1 VREVSIR
8 GVGAAREVR
17 EGPVLCVRADGE
29 AVREAGAAHGAD
41 GVGVGVVVVVS
52 GGVSDGIGGIGVV
65 GGLEVDAA
73 GDAPGLLVA
82 APVAFGAVVGDVDL
96 AEGQLLDGERGW
108 ARDLWCGW
116 LVAVVVGRSR
126 GGRHLG
132 LWAEEVEDFGKAFR
146 ARFVEG
152 VVDVPLLAPFDPA
165 FGFGDFAL
173 EAAAD
178 RV

>member
-1 VREVSIR
+1 MREVSIR

-41 GVGVGVVVVVS
+41 GVGVGVV
-52 GGVSDGIGGIGVV
+52 VV

-108 ARDLWCGW
+108 ARDLWCGG

>member
-1 VREVSIR
+1 ML
-8 GVGAAREVR
+8 G
-17 EGPVLCVRADGE
+17 VRADGE

-41 GVGVGVVVVVS
+41 GVGVGVVVVRGGVS
-52 GGVSDGIGGIGVV
+52 GGSGGIGVV

-73 GDAPGLLVA
+73 GDAPRLLVA
-82 APVAFGAVVGDVDL
+82 APVAFGAVVGDVDM
-96 AEGQLLDGERGW
+96 AEGQLLGGERGR
-108 ARDLWCGW
+108 ARDLWCG
-116 LVAVVVGRSR
+116 LVVVVVGRSE
-126 GGRHLG
+126 GGWYLG
-132 LWAEEVEDFGKAFR
+132 LWAEEVEDFGEAFR
-146 ARFVEG
+146 ARFVEA